1 MKIMRTVDG
10 RQETVDAKMTDLV
23 KPGDTIVV
31 RQRFF

>member
-1 MKIMRTVDG
+1 VEGVEISIN
-10 RQETVDAKMTDLV
+10 AKTTDLV